1 MPRMVGLGIRIFNQL
16 VPTHLLCIRINIL
29 LKTDL
34 KRPKRGIQGTKA
46 LPDLLRTM
54 YSILCR
60 HLRIR

>member
-1 MPRMVGLGIRIFNQL
+1 MDVLEIRIFNQL

-34 KRPKRGIQGTKA
+34 KRPKRGIVGTKA
-46 LPDLLRTM
+46 LLDQLRTM
-54 YSILCR
+54 FSILCR